1 VTISTDIPALLRLPG
16 RAGWGLRRTASAT
29 AVLAMAAAAM
39 GATAAGAEIIKKE
52 DMLRGITTTRDRC
65 AATPQT
71 VWLNVDKQDFC
82 VRYYLSIAGGEGTR
96 PVVFLTGDHFT
107 TVSAKTWQWIPIS
120 KDKNAGVTYDPT
132 NPTQHGDVNTDDLP
146 RTADA
151 FSKMAKTT
159 AIYLARI
166 GIDGTSGNHVFRKT
180 MLELHLMNAAL
191 DAIKQRHGFEGFHL
205 AGQSGGSALVTA
217 LAATRRD
224 ISCAVSGS
232 GPLGRSYDIASKDPA
247 RTLVNP
253 LEFVPS
259 IVQNRSV
266 RFFMVTDSTDR
277 SVPAKQQTPFAEK
290 LHRAGRDI
298 SQYFVAATDDYHHGV
313 VGYTQLVTGGCVLG
327 KSDADIATAVGTMV
341 KRNAA
346 FNAQRRKEIAL
357 FTKNGAASPPPS
369 AEPRA
374 PPSGARTGG
383 KRA

>member
-1 VTISTDIPALLRLPG
+1 MTISTDIPSLLRLPR

-65 AATPQT
+65 TATPQT

-82 VRYYLSIAGGEGTR
+82 VRYYLSTAGGEGAR

-107 TVSAKTWQWIPIS
+107 TISTKTWQWIPLS

-205 AGQSGGSALVTA
+205 AGQSGGSSPQRVVTSPV
-217 LAATRRD
+217 R
-224 ISCAVSGS
+224 
-232 GPLGRSYDIASKDPA
+232 YQ
-247 RTLVNP
+247 
-253 LEFVPS
+253 VPGAWEKAM
-259 IVQNRSV
+259 ISV
-266 RFFMVTDSTDR
+266 RKTPHEPWSTLSSSLRR
-277 SVPAKQQTPFAEK
+277 S
-290 LHRAGRDI
+290 
-298 SQYFVAATDDYHHGV
+298 
-313 VGYTQLVTGGCVLG
+313 
-327 KSDADIATAVGTMV
+327 
-341 KRNAA
+341 
-346 FNAQRRKEIAL
+346 RRI
-357 FTKNGAASPPPS
+357 GPCAS
-369 AEPRA
+369 AW
-374 PPSGARTGG
+374 
-383 KRA
+383 

>member
-1 VTISTDIPALLRLPG
+1 
-16 RAGWGLRRTASAT
+16 
-29 AVLAMAAAAM
+29 MAAAAM

-107 TVSAKTWQWIPIS
+107 TVSAKTWQWIPLS

-180 MLELHLMNAAL
+180 LLELHLMNAAL

>member
-1 VTISTDIPALLRLPG
+1 L
-16 RAGWGLRRTASAT
+16 
-29 AVLAMAAAAM
+29 AAAAVA
-39 GATAAGAEIIKKE
+39 ATGAGAEIIKKD

-71 VWLNVDKQDFC
+71 LWLNVDKQDFC
-82 VRYYLSIAGGEGTR
+82 VRYYLSTAGGEGTR
-96 PVVFLTGDHFT
+96 PVVFLQGDHFT
-107 TVSAKTWQWIPIS
+107 TVDTKTWQWIPIS

-132 NPTQHGDVNTDDLP
+132 NSAQHGDVNTDDLT

-180 MLELHLMNAAL
+180 LLELHLMNAAL

-205 AGQSGGSALVTA
+205 AGQSGGSTLVA
-217 LAATRRD
+217 GLAATRRD
-224 ISCAVSGS
+224 IACAVSGS
-232 GPLGRSYDIASKDPA
+232 GRLGKSYDISSKDPA

-253 LEFVPS
+253 LEFIAS
-259 IVQNRSV
+259 IAQNRSL
-266 RFFMVTDSTDR
+266 RFSMVTDSADR

-290 LHRAGRDI
+290 MRRAGRDI
-298 SQYFVAATDDYHHGV
+298 PQYFVAATDDYHHGV

-357 FTKNGAASPPPS
+357 FTKTRAASPASP
-369 AEPRA
+369 AGPRTA
-374 PPSGARTGG
+374 PSGSQARTGG